1 MVGNTSTTRMST
13 SQMMAA
19 SRVSTSELDGMGTES
34 ISLAIHPFED
44 LFETDWEG
52 YVWKQGHVVRNWRN
66 RYGILSGTCFTYYAS
81 KEHAMADFEKFK
93 GRVTVT
99 GAKKDP
105 SRSNGFIVTTT
116 IDKVFSMYTKTPI
129 ETELWIRMIQK
140 SVQLE
145 YYQSTLAASAQL
157 PDMILEGATMS
168 TDRHL
173 HTSFHNLSMSN
184 NTNQHLSLSFN
195 GHMNSAAAAATST
208 ASAVRHSVGN
218 YAHSRLSMSHAPSFS
233 GMSHAP
239 SIRSSVEWKNRNVST
254 ATHFYNIWTTVITR
268 YEAKMQDPTACCNEL
283 VALFPLCSLDIV
295 VSIHFAIP
303 ALPSAVYYG
312 REGLVDFLFSLSQ
325 VVSFSEMHVQRVTL
339 SSRPNVVVVTGSGGV
354 TNKSTKKMY
363 PCEWKDEVTLSPG
376 GRVLAMKL
384 YMEVDPAAFHS
395 TDAEER
401 MARLKSN
408 LKATASKR
416 VLSLSMQHFT
426 VKKVLGQGTFGTV
439 VLSERKTTG
448 EIFAIK
454 ILDKSSMSSYDKV
467 RTRTEMRILRDVYHP
482 FIAPLRSVLL
492 FSFQS
497 QSRVFLGMEY
507 YPGGS
512 LYTHMNKFSEDGDQ
526 RIKLPID
533 LPRIKFY
540 AAQLVL
546 ALCHLHACDIVYR
559 DLKPDNIMLD
569 KDGNIALVDFGLSK
583 TNVRSLEGARTMA
596 GSPAYTAPELLKPK
610 RSREYG
616 KAVDWWCLGILIYE
630 MMFARRP
637 FHHPNVSVLYRLIDK
652 DPVKFPGRI
661 PIAHDAK
668 SLIVGLLEKDPNKR
682 LGAHHAS
689 DILTHPFFKGIAWD
703 QVLKKK
709 ITPPWKPDTTKDLTR
724 RTTVDLGRIVMSKT
738 PAPSSSIF
746 SFFGWKPME
755 TLGKPKPNPITNP
768 DASGEFGRFSYVCD
782 STPSFLVDEDEMLDS
797 AFSGRRSV
805 QLEALAI
812 EA

>member
-1 MVGNTSTTRMST
+1 MVGTSSASRMSS
-13 SQMMAA
+13 SQMMNT
-19 SRVSTSELDGMGTES
+19 SRGSVSEFDMGTDS
-34 ISLAIHPFED
+34 ISLALHPFED
-44 LFETDWEG
+44 IFETDWEG

-66 RYGILSGTCFTYYAS
+66 RYGILSGTCFTYYSS

-93 GRVTVT
+93 GRVTIT
-99 GAKKDP
+99 GAKKDEN
-105 SRSNGFIVTTT
+105 RSNGFVVTTT
-116 IDKVFSMYTKTPI
+116 IDKVFHMYTKTPI
-129 ETELWIRMIQK
+129 ETELWIRMIEK
-140 SVQLE
+140 AVQIE
-145 YYQSTLAASAQL
+145 YYRGTIGASSQL
-157 PDMILEGATMS
+157 PDIILDGAS
-168 TDRHL
+168 ALNTDRHL
-173 HTSFHNLSMSN
+173 QASFANLSLSN
-184 NTNQHLSLSFN
+184 NQHLSLSFN
-195 GHMNSAAAAATST
+195 GRVSNSTPHLS
-208 ASAVRHSVGN
+208 SAFNTVRHSVGN
-218 YAHSRLSMSHAPSFS
+218 YGMSRLSMSHTSLS
-233 GMSHAP
+233 GMSHVP
-239 SIRSSVEWKNRNVST
+239 SIRSSVEWKNRNMSST
-254 ATHFYNIWTTVITR
+254 SHFYNIWTTVLTN
-268 YEAKMQDPTACCNEL
+268 YEAKAQHPKECCDEL
-283 VALFPLCSLDIV
+283 ISLFPLCSLDIV

-312 REGLVDFLFSLSQ
+312 REGLVDFLFCLSQ
-325 VVSFSEMHVQRVTL
+325 VVSFSDVVVQRVVL
-339 SSRPNVVVVTGSGGV
+339 SSRPNVLHVTGTAKI
-354 TNKSTKKMY
+354 TNRSSKQS
-363 PCEWKDEVTLSPG
+363 CSAEWKDEVTLSPG
-376 GRVLAMKL
+376 GRVLSLKL
-384 YMEVDPAAFHS
+384 YVDADPTAFYS

-401 MARLKSN
+401 MSRLKSH
-408 LKATASKR
+408 LKATSTKR

-454 ILDKSSMSSYDKV
+454 ILDKSSMSSYDKI

-482 FIAPLRSVLL
+482 FIAPLR

-512 LYTHMNKFSEDGDQ
+512 LYTHMNKFSDDGDQ

-661 PIAHDAK
+661 PIAHEAK

-709 ITPPWKPDTTKDLTR
+709 ITPPWKPDMSKDLTR
-724 RTTVDLGRIVMSKT
+724 RTNVDLNRIVMSKT
-738 PAPSSSIF
+738 PAPSSSLF
-746 SFFGWKPME
+746 SFFGWRPME
-755 TLGKPKPNPITNP
+755 TLGKPKPNPIANP

-805 QLEALAI
+805 QLEALAM

>member
-1 MVGNTSTTRMST
+1 MVGKASSSSSYRMSS
-13 SQMMAA
+13 SQMMAT
-19 SRVSTSELDGMGTES
+19 SRGSTSELEMAGTDS
-34 ISLAIHPFED
+34 ISLALHPFED

-66 RYGILSGTCFTYYAS
+66 RYGILTGTCFTYYSS
-81 KEHAMADFEKFK
+81 KEHAMSDFEKFK

-105 SRSNGFIVTTT
+105 SRSNGFVVTTT
-116 IDKVFSMYTKTPI
+116 IDKVFCMYTKTPI
-129 ETELWIRMIQK
+129 ETELWIRMIEK
-140 SVQLE
+140 AVQIA
-145 YYQSTLAASAQL
+145 YFQMSLAASAQL
-157 PDMILEGATMS
+157 PDIILEGGNLSSS
-168 TDRHL
+168 TDSRHL
-173 HTSFHNLSMSN
+173 NSSFANLSLSS
-184 NTNQHLSLSFN
+184 NQHLSLSFN
-195 GHMNSAAAAATST
+195 GHMNPTPNLSNMM
-208 ASAVRHSVGN
+208 RHSLGN
-218 YAHSRLSMSHAPSFS
+218 FVPSRLSMSHCNPSFS
-233 GMSHAP
+233 SGNHAAMP
-239 SIRSSVEWKNRNVST
+239 SIRSSVEWKNRNVTTTS
-254 ATHFYNIWTTVITR
+254 HFYHLWMNVMTN
-268 YEAKMQDPTACCNEL
+268 YEAKMQHPTVCCNEL
-283 VALFPLCSLDIV
+283 LALFPLCALDIV

-312 REGLVDFLFSLSQ
+312 REGLVDVLFSLSQ
-325 VVSFSEMHVQRVTL
+325 FVALSDMSLHRVSL
-339 SSRPNVVVVTGSGGV
+339 SSRPNVLLVSGTGKL
-354 TNKSTKKMY
+354 TNKSTKTTY
-363 PCEWKDEVTLSPG
+363 SCEWKDEVSLSPG
-376 GRVLAMKL
+376 GRVLSLKL
-384 YMEVDPAAFHS
+384 YMEVDPAAFQS
-395 TDAEER
+395 SDAEER

-416 VLSLSMQHFT
+416 VLSLSMQHFA

-454 ILDKSSMSSYDKV
+454 ILDKSSMSSYDKI

-482 FIAPLRSVLL
+482 FIAPLR

-497 QSRVFLGMEY
+497 QSRVFLGMEF

-533 LPRIKFY
+533 MPRIKFY

-661 PIAHDAK
+661 PIAHEAK

-709 ITPPWKPDTTKDLTR
+709 VLPPWKPDTTKDLSR
-724 RTTVDLGRIVMSKT
+724 RTNVDLGRIVMSKT
-738 PAPSSSIF
+738 PPPSSTFSIF
-746 SFFGWKPME
+746 GWRPME

-768 DASGEFGRFSYVCD
+768 DVAGEFGRFSYVCD
-782 STPSFLVDEDEMLDS
+782 STPSFLVDEDDMLDS
-797 AFSGRRSV
+797 AFTGRRSV